1 METSSLTF
9 SEPAWF
15 FALAIVPI
23 VAALYFFSQRRSEAL
38 LSKVVAPRLRAQL
51 AGAVSMGRRT
61 TKSVLILA
69 VFGLVAVA
77 LARPQMGFI
86 QREVKQRGR
95 DVIIAIDTSRSMLA
109 TDVAPSRIAR
119 AKLVAQDLL
128 RLVRGDRIGLVA
140 FAGSAFLQ
148 APLTLDYNAVL
159 TSLED
164 LDTTVIPK
172 GGSNIAEAIRTA
184 EQAFGKGEGQTRA
197 LIILTDGEELDADG
211 IAAAKRAAG
220 LGVRIFTVGIG
231 SGEGSLIPIRT
242 EDGGTDFVRD
252 TSGKPVQSKLDEK
265 RLKEIVE
272 AGGGFYE
279 PLSADAART
288 IFEQGIL
295 KLEQAETGILSAR
308 QPIERYQW
316 PLSIAVGLLTL
327 WLILGDRRRPVVLR
341 KGATAAFLL
350 GFSVSASTAATAI
363 EEYEAGNFDKA
374 QAQFERRL
382 QAAPESDKLHFNA
395 GAASYKLGEFAK
407 AVDHFTKALLSED
420 PKLREDSSVQ
430 PC

>member
-1 METSSLTF
+1 MEASSLTF
-9 SEPAWF
+9 SQPAWF

-23 VAALYFFSQRRSEAL
+23 IAGLYFWSQRRSDAL

-61 TKSVLILA
+61 LKSVLILA

-77 LARPQMGFI
+77 LARPQLGFI

-95 DVIIAIDTSRSMLA
+95 DVIVAIDTSRSMLA
-109 TDVAPSRIAR
+109 TDVAPSRLAR

-159 TSLED
+159 ASLEE

-172 GGSNIAEAIRTA
+172 GGTNIAEAIRTA

-211 IAAAKRAAG
+211 ISAAKRAAT

-231 SGEGSLIPIRT
+231 SGEGSLIPVRT

-252 TSGKPVQSKLDEK
+252 TSGKPVQSRLDDK
-265 RLKEIVE
+265 RLREIAE

-279 PLSADAART
+279 PLGPDAARE
-288 IFEQGIL
+288 IFEKGIL
-295 KLEQAETGILSAR
+295 KLDEAETGIMTSR

-316 PLSIAVGLLTL
+316 PLSFAVGLLVL
-327 WLILGDRRRPVVLR
+327 WLMLSDRKRPSALRRAAVAASVL
-341 KGATAAFLL
+341 TLC
-350 GFSVSASTAATAI
+350 VSASPAATGL
-363 EEYEAGNFDKA
+363 EEYQAGNFDKA
-374 QAQFERRL
+374 KAEFERRL
-382 QAAPESDKLHFNA
+382 QTMPESDKLHFNA
-395 GAASYKLGEFAK
+395 GAASYKLGDFAK
-407 AVDHFTKALLSED
+407 AVDHFTKALLSGD
-420 PKLREDSSVQ
+420 QRPARRCLV
-430 PC
+430 

>member
-1 METSSLTF
+1 MEASSLTF
-9 SEPAWF
+9 SQPAWF

-23 VAALYFFSQRRSEAL
+23 IAGLYFWSQRRSDAL

-61 TKSVLILA
+61 LKSVLILA

-77 LARPQMGFI
+77 LARPQLGFI

-95 DVIIAIDTSRSMLA
+95 DVIVAIDTSRSMLA
-109 TDVAPSRIAR
+109 TDVAPSRLAR

-159 TSLED
+159 ASLEE

-172 GGSNIAEAIRTA
+172 GGTNIAEAIRTA

-211 IAAAKRAAG
+211 ISAAKRAAT

-252 TSGKPVQSKLDEK
+252 TSGKPVQSRLDEK
-265 RLKEIVE
+265 RLREIAE

-279 PLSADAART
+279 PLGPDAARE
-288 IFEQGIL
+288 IFEKGIL
-295 KLEQAETGILSAR
+295 KLDEAETGIMTSR

-316 PLSIAVGLLTL
+316 PLSFAVGLLVL
-327 WLILGDRRRPVVLR
+327 WLMLSDRKRPSALR
-341 KGATAAFLL
+341 KAAVAASVLTL
-350 GFSVSASTAATAI
+350 CVSASPAATGL
-363 EEYEAGNFDKA
+363 EEYQAGNFDKA
-374 QAQFERRL
+374 KAEFERRL
-382 QAAPESDKLHFNA
+382 QTAPESDKLHFNA
-395 GAASYKLGEFAK
+395 GAASYKLGDFAK
-407 AVDHFTKALLSED
+407 AVDHFTKALLSD
-420 PKLREDSSVQ
+420 DQRPARRCLV
-430 PC
+430 